1 MLAAVTRGATRA
13 FRWVLPVAI
22 ALAAA
27 ALASPASAGT
37 RCAAAKFQAAG
48 RYLDGL
54 AKCQAKATA
63 KGAELDVLCI
73 AKVQSKLQSAFA
85 KAEGKGDC
93 LTLGDLVPVQD
104 VVDDPAGEAFEI
116 LLPPPARRCC
126 YTPGGCFYAE
136 DVAECEVA
144 GVTVG
149 EVGSVCNGETR
160 ICVTPP
166 PVGSGTCCEDVSFP
180 ALSAPT
186 CVGRPML
193 TCQILGGTEV
203 EDALCHGSKR
213 CLR

>member
-1 MLAAVTRGATRA
+1 MRRGAARELQWLLTAAV
-13 FRWVLPVAI
+13 
-22 ALAAA
+22 A
-27 ALASPASAGT
+27 ALAVVLAPPAAAGS

-63 KGAELDVLCI
+63 KGTEPDVLCI

-104 VVDDPAGEAFEI
+104 VVDDPAGEAFEL

-160 ICVTPP
+160 VCVPPP
-166 PVGSGTCCEDVSFP
+166 PVGSGTCCEDVTLG

-186 CVGRPML
+186 CMGRPML
-193 TCQILGGTEV
+193 SCTALGGTEV
-203 EDALCHGSKR
+203 EDSLCHASKR